1 MDPVTLVVTALEEGA
16 KAGLAGTATKLIA
29 DAYDMLKGLVANL
42 LRRNGTDDEQ
52 NLALVERADG
62 TTADSQ
68 TALAAQLAAAGVDDP
83 TQQAAQKLLDLLHA
97 TRTKYSINAPD
108 AKGLMIGD
116 QNTQYNTYN

>member
-29 DAYDMLKGLVANL
+29 DAYDTLKGLVAKR

-52 NLALVERADG
+52 SIALVEQVDG
-62 TTADSQ
+62 TAEDRQ
-68 TALAAQLAAAGVDDP
+68 TALTEQLAAAGVDDP
-83 TQQAAQKLLDLLHA
+83 TQQAAQKLLDLLRA
-97 TRTKYSINAPD
+97 AGTKYSINAPD

-116 QNTQYNTYN
+116 NNTQTNTYN